1 VSDDASPLRLAG
13 IAWAFLKIGALAI
26 GDTGPVLA
34 MVERDLIDRRG
45 VLTRED
51 VSEALTYTKP
61 LPGSTVV
68 QIVAY
73 LAYRLGGWRGSAVA
87 TVAYVAPSFMLMLL
101 LGAGYVAV
109 TALPAVRPAVNGLT
123 AAAVGI
129 LLATAWRFA
138 QRNIDPRQ
146 PETVAIAL
154 AALVAGAVFSVN
166 AALIVVVAGLVG
178 IPLFARQA
186 GAMARA
192 KAGAR

>member
-1 VSDDASPLRLAG
+1 MSADVRPLGLAG
-13 IAWAFLKIGALAI
+13 VAWAFLKIGALAI

-34 MVERDLIDRRG
+34 MIERDLIDRRG
-45 VLTRED
+45 ALTRED
-51 VSEALTYTKP
+51 VTEALTYTKP

-68 QIVAY
+68 QIVSY
-73 LAYRLGGWRGSAVA
+73 LAYRLAGWPGSAVA
-87 TVAYVAPSFMLMLL
+87 TVAYVAPSFVLMLL
-101 LGAGYVAV
+101 LGAVYVAV

-146 PETVAIAL
+146 PATVAIAL
-154 AALVAGAVFSVN
+154 AALVAGVVFGVN

-178 IPLFARQA
+178 IPLFAARA
-186 GAMARA
+186 GAVER
-192 KAGAR
+192 AGADAR